1 MAYLVQVTT
10 SVTRWGVEMKRYG
23 SVRRGLAPRQFGLLI
38 LGVFLLALIVGL
50 TVGALGVDKRIALVI
65 SGVLVALLVLA
76 LIPRMPQRRRE

>member
-1 MAYLVQVTT
+1 
-10 SVTRWGVEMKRYG
+10 
-23 SVRRGLAPRQFGLLI
+23 LLI